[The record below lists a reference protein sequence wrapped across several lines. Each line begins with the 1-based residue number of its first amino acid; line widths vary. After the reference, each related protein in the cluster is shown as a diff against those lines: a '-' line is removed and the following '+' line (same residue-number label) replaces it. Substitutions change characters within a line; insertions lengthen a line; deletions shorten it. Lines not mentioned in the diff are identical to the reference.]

1 MQELRE
7 YTLCRTKISL
17 EKDKITNVSLE
28 NERKKIQMRILQG
41 AIQEIESKIHS
52 NNTQI

>member
-7 YTLCRTKISL
+7 YTICKTKISL

-28 NERKKIQMRILQG
+28 NERYKIQIKILQG
-41 AIQEIESKIHS
+41 AIQEIESKMQSEIK
-52 NNTQI
+52 